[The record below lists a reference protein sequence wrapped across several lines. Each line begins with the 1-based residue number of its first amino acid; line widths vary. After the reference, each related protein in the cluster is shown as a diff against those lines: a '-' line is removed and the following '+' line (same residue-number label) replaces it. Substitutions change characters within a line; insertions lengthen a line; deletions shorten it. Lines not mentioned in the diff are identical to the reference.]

1 MTDGGMKVVHIKDIK
16 EMLDMIDKKVPMFIK
31 FYADWCGH
39 CQTMAPEWK
48 KVIETAKPKHQGKNI
63 AIVEVEEKTLSK
75 DGFTDTLKKHVKS
88 LDVNGYPTIGTITYT
103 TNGAVFK
110 PYHNGRIEKDMTV
123 EVDALANAKQSG
135 GRGSRTKRKLS
146 RGKHSKG
153 KLSRGK
159 QSGGKY
165 KKKQTKHK
173 KRTTRRTRTRRRY

>member
-110 PYHNGRIEKDMTV
+110 PYHNGRIEKDMTA

-135 GRGSRTKRKLS
+135 GKRSSSRTKRSSSKLS
-146 RGKHSKG
+146 RGRHSKG
-153 KLSRGK
+153 KRSSSK
-159 QSGGKY
+159 H
-165 KKKQTKHK
+165 KKQTKYK

>member
-1 MTDGGMKVVHIKDIK
+1 MKVVHIKDIK

-110 PYHNGRIEKDMTV
+110 PYHNGRIEKDMTA

-135 GRGSRTKRKLS
+135 GRGKRS
-146 RGKHSKG
+146 RGKHSRG
-153 KLSRGK
+153 KLS
-159 QSGGKY
+159 GGKS
-165 KKKQTKHK
+165 KRSSKGKRSRSKKHK
-173 KRTTRRTRTRRRY
+173 RVTRRR